1 MNASRHRAG
10 FTLVELL
17 VVTGLMAALLGL
29 VVAGM
34 RPTAASKVREAVGI
48 FRPAVM
54 KTQAAA
60 LANPNG
66 AALIIKAESGIAASG
81 LSFSMQ
87 HPPIAATITSGSFNA
102 LFTAPVSGTA
112 FITVSQPLNASDA
125 LDGYRIRVGTG
136 ALFGSWFRFLP
147 TSVNTSFET
156 SAEVNLDV
164 SRQQTQVNTVMPS
177 TSVPFDC
184 QILRFPEETT
194 PAGNFPSK
202 TVAIDLRYSG
212 IGDDPEPQNSPR
224 KLATLHGLETRD
236 VGLLFSRSG
245 GLESVMRI
253 SPRNSREHA
262 PVSQPSSPL
271 YLLVATRADIVA
283 GTSLQ
288 TEQSMWVAIFPD
300 TGAVFTAN
308 NVPQPAPPPALAS
321 YTDWDIYASD
331 YRAYFQRARERVRP
345 RGYTGIYR

>member
-1 MNASRHRAG
+1 MNASRRRAG

-34 RPTAASKVREAVGI
+34 RPNPASKIREAVGL

-60 LANPNG
+60 LTNSDG
-66 AALIIKAESGIAASG
+66 AALIIKAESGTTASG
-81 LSFSMQ
+81 LSFAMQ

-102 LFTAPVSGTA
+102 LFTVPVSGTA

-147 TSVNTSFET
+147 TSVNSSFET

-164 SRQQTQVNTVMPS
+164 SRQQTQATAVMPS
-177 TSVPFDC
+177 STVPLDC
-184 QILRFPEETT
+184 QIFRFPEETT

-212 IGDDPEPQNSPR
+212 IGDDPHPR
-224 KLATLHGLETRD
+224 NAPRTLATLENLGNI
-236 VGLLFSRSG
+236 GLLFSRSG
-245 GLESVMRI
+245 ALESVFPI
-253 SPRNSREHA
+253 PPRGSRWTVPA
-262 PVSQPSSPL
+262 SQPTNPL
-271 YLLVATRADIVA
+271 YLLVATRDDITA

-288 TEQSMWVAIFPD
+288 TNNSMWIAISPD
-300 TGAVFTAN
+300 TGNVLTAN
-308 NVPQPAPPPALAS
+308 NDPQASPPPALAAYS
-321 YTDWDIYASD
+321 DWDDYASA
-331 YRAYFQRARERVRP
+331 YRTYFRSARKNVRP
-345 RGYTGIYR
+345 RGYGGDLR